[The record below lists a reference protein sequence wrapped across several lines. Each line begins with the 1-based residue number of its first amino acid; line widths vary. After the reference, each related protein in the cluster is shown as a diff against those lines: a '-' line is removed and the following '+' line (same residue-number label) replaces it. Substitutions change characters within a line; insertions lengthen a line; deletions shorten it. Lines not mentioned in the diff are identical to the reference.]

1 MSDEIVCDDC
11 GGMMTHKKIPQ
22 VCMDCR
28 NKRKQAFILEKV
40 RDKK

>member
-11 GGMMTHKKIPQ
+11 GGMMTHKKTPQ

-28 NKRKQAFILEKV
+28 NKRKQAFILEKG